1 MTTTT
6 VMLVLVSFLVLC
18 CFTISNCGFS
28 PSGWNSAHATFYG
41 GIDASGTNGGACGYG
56 NIFSATGYGT
66 DTTALSTALFNN
78 GASCGECY
86 KITCDYRTDPKW
98 CLKGKSVIVTATNF
112 CPPNLSLSP
121 NNGGWCNPPLKHF
134 DMSQPAWE
142 KIAIYRGGIVPVFY
156 QRVPCARQ
164 GGVRFTMNGNN
175 YFELVLITNVG
186 GAGSIK
192 SVYIK
197 GSKTGWMAM
206 TRNWGENWQSNE
218 YLNGQSL
225 SFKVTTTDGVTRL
238 FRGVVPA
245 NWAFGQTFPT
255 RVQF

>member
-1 MTTTT
+1 
-6 VMLVLVSFLVLC
+6 
-18 CFTISNCGFS
+18 
-28 PSGWNSAHATFYG
+28 
-41 GIDASGTNGGACGYG
+41 
-56 NIFSATGYGT
+56 
-66 DTTALSTALFNN
+66 
-78 GASCGECY
+78 
-86 KITCDYRTDPKW
+86 
-98 CLKGKSVIVTATNF
+98 
-112 CPPNLSLSP
+112 
-121 NNGGWCNPPLKHF
+121 
-134 DMSQPAWE
+134 
-142 KIAIYRGGIVPVFY
+142 
-156 QRVPCARQ
+156 
-164 GGVRFTMNGNN
+164 MNGNN

-255 RVQF
+255 SVQF